1 MFKNSKEATAN
12 TNHKNRKYSILLL
25 ALLFIGVATYGTYAY
40 FTDSKSIDGQ
50 LTLTK
55 GQVSLGDADGSDW
68 TYKGNSES
76 TVTISDKSF
85 TKYNANLMSGS
96 KQVKVEGTGTSFS
109 NVLPGDTFKK
119 VVTVEYTGTVT
130 ATGTVTVDP
139 TQLVGI
145 NYEVMATV
153 GNTTYTIDENT
164 SGDGT
169 KSITTEDIKKGERV
183 TITMIAQVPY
193 NDYTEDF
200 NTTTGTSRNNGNGK
214 NFLKQLQDAI
224 TVSVAQQLT
233 ETTTSSN

>member
-1 MFKNSKEATAN
+1 MLKNSKEATAN
-12 TNHKNRKYSILLL
+12 ANHKNRKYSILLL

-55 GQVSLGDADGSDW
+55 GQVSLGEEHSDW
-68 TYKGNSES
+68 TYKGNTGSGDDYASLKTDDKPLSLKNEN
-76 TVTISDKSF
+76 IS
-85 TKYNANLMSGS
+85 AQIGS
-96 KQVKVEGTGTSFS
+96 SFS

-119 VVTVEYTGTVT
+119 EVTVEYTGTVT

-200 NTTTGTSRNNGNGK
+200 NTTTGTSRNNGNGE

-224 TVSVAQQLT
+224 TVSVAQQLA
-233 ETTTSSN
+233 TTSSN